1 MGETNDTNETST
13 AATPR
18 EGTEKREPRPGSRA
32 ARFQRGG
39 SAPIEPASPE
49 QVAATFDNASAET
62 PVTGADNPSLVVSH
76 LSKSFDVDGEQVPV
90 LDDVSLTVGAGEF
103 VTIVG
108 HSGCGKSTLLK
119 IVSGLTGFT
128 EGSITRNGKSVT
140 GPDTDCGMVF
150 QEHRLLPWLKI
161 SDNVGFGLDKHDR
174 QTWQHTVD
182 EYIKLVHLD
191 GFENVYPSQ
200 LSGGMSQRAAIARG
214 LVTHPRLLLLDEP
227 LGALDA
233 LTRVEMQK
241 ELLRIWREEHTTM
254 LLVTHDID
262 EAIYLGQRVVVM
274 GARPGRIE
282 EVIRIE
288 SPNAKVRGSADFNYY
303 KQRIYRHFFKE
314 SEVSPEYSI

>member
-1 MGETNDTNETST
+1 MSEREANETVEPALT
-13 AATPR
+13 KDGRA
-18 EGTEKREPRPGSRA
+18 PRPGSRA
-32 ARFQRGG
+32 ARMPTPTID
-39 SAPIEPASPE
+39 PISDREADGTLGHASG
-49 QVAATFDNASAET
+49 AT
-62 PVTGADNPSLVVSH
+62 PVTGAGDPSLVVEH
-76 LSKSFDVDGEQVPV
+76 LSKTFDVDGEQVPV
-90 LDDVSLTVGAGEF
+90 LDDVSLTVGSGEF

-119 IVSGLTGFT
+119 IVSGLTSYS
-128 EGSITRNGKSVT
+128 EGTVIRNGRPVT

-161 SDNVGFGLDKHDR
+161 ADNVGFGLNKHDR
-174 QTWQHTVD
+174 QQWQRTVE

-214 LVTHPRLLLLDEP
+214 LVTHPKLLLLDEP

-241 ELLRIWREEHTTM
+241 ELLRIWREERTTM

-274 GARPGRIE
+274 GARPGHIE
-282 EVIRIE
+282 EIIRIE

-314 SEVSPEYSI
+314 SELAPEYSI

>member
-1 MGETNDTNETST
+1 MSENELVEKVPAGALRKT
-13 AATPR
+13 AAAASRGRSVRPADADETAA
-18 EGTEKREPRPGSRA
+18 GTQYSDA
-32 ARFQRGG
+32 
-39 SAPIEPASPE
+39 
-49 QVAATFDNASAET
+49 AET
-62 PVTGADNPSLVVSH
+62 LGRANGNAPVTGADTPSLVVEH

-90 LDDVSLTVGAGEF
+90 LDDVSLTVGSGEF

-119 IVSGLTGFT
+119 IVSGLLGYS
-128 EGSITRNGKSVT
+128 EGSIVRNGRPVT

-150 QEHRLLPWLKI
+150 QEHRLLPWLKVA
-161 SDNVGFGLDKHDR
+161 DNIGFGLDKHDR
-174 QTWQHTVD
+174 RAWRD
-182 EYIKLVHLD
+182 EVEDYVRLVHLD
-191 GFENVYPSQ
+191 GFENVYPAQ

-214 LVTHPRLLLLDEP
+214 LVTHPKLLLLDEP

-314 SEVSPEYSI
+314 TTREPEYSI

>member
-1 MGETNDTNETST
+1 MSERNTKAAGTQAAGIRPADADET
-13 AATPR
+13 AA
-18 EGTEKREPRPGSRA
+18 GTQYQDAAEVLGRA
-32 ARFQRGG
+32 SGA
-39 SAPIEPASPE
+39 
-49 QVAATFDNASAET
+49 T
-62 PVTGADNPSLVVSH
+62 PVTGADDPSLVVEH
-76 LSKSFDVDGEQVPV
+76 LSKTFDVDGEQVPV
-90 LDDVSLTVGAGEF
+90 LDDVSLTVGSGEF

-108 HSGCGKSTLLK
+108 HSGFGKSTLLK
-119 IVSGLTGFT
+119 IVSGLTGYS
-128 EGSITRNGKSVT
+128 EGSITRNGKPVT

-161 SDNVGFGLDKHDR
+161 ADNVGFGISKHDR
-174 QTWQHTVD
+174 QQWQRTVD

-214 LVTHPRLLLLDEP
+214 LVTHPKLLLLDEP

-274 GARPGRIE
+274 GARPGHIE
-282 EVIRIE
+282 EIIRIE

-314 SEVSPEYSI
+314 TTREPEYSI